1 MAAYRWAPVVSRLQ
15 PIYIYMIF
23 QIWNLAAAST
33 GALLVNRVGR
43 RTLFIISN
51 AGMLMGQCLRRI
63 GCDGV
68 LTLLRAAFSVLALSS
83 SLFYSGVVAGGHG
96 LLRLTSD
103 RICS

>member
-1 MAAYRWAPVVSRLQ
+1 
-15 PIYIYMIF
+15 
-23 QIWNLAAAST
+23 
-33 GALLVNRVGR
+33 
-43 RTLFIISN
+43 
-51 AGMLMGQCLRRI
+51 MGQCLRRI